1 MDKGIDRALNSLHD
15 DVWKAELWTNKDI
28 KLVRVTSISRF
39 QPFIG
44 GALSSLL
51 FLTFVRQF
59 YQV

>member
-15 DVWKAELWTNKDI
+15 DVWKAELWTSKDI
-28 KLVRVTSISRF
+28 KLVTSISRF
-39 QPFIG
+39 KPFIG

-51 FLTFVRQF
+51 YLTFVRQF